1 MKNSKHLQLSVAF
14 SACDGKG
21 RRRPES
27 RGVAASFVGQQPKF
41 TSRVSQSA
49 SPIHSLVKF
58 GVNFQRAELSLP

>member
-27 RGVAASFVGQQPKF
+27 RGVAASFVGQQPNEPSL
-41 TSRVSQSA
+41 TSLCVQG
-49 SPIHSLVKF
+49 ILVIF
-58 GVNFQRAELSLP
+58 QNFKPSNS